1 MGKRK
6 LEIIGLA
13 LFLAMA
19 LLLILTLKAIGQF
32 DYKLKNKTELYGC
45 K

>member
-13 LFLAMA
+13 VFFAMA
-19 LLLILTLKAIGQF
+19 LLLIFTLKAIGQF
-32 DYKLKNKTELYGC
+32 DYKLKNKTEFYES